1 MEPIKI
7 LEVVSLYHGRRIGRR
22 TAALAVVAAVLLT
35 LLLSACGKSGPSA
48 GELKDYREL
57 SWEGTELT
65 VKLGTNKTTG
75 CEWKNEFSDDSI
87 IDYSINRKF
96 TLSDGAALKGQ
107 TAGVLSAGFEG
118 KREGTA
124 TITFTTP
131 CDWDGNA
138 PGYTYVVTVEVAADG
153 TIVSAA
159 GE

>member
-1 MEPIKI
+1 MSNSKKVWKPVKALVVITSII
-7 LEVVSLYHGRRIGRR
+7 LSLFLTSCGGNSPK
-22 TAALAVVAAVLLT
+22 VAD
-35 LLLSACGKSGPSA
+35 
-48 GELKDYREL
+48 LKTYREL

-65 VKLGTNKTTG
+65 VKLGTNKSTG
-75 CEWKNEFSDDSI
+75 CEWKNEFGDDSI

-96 TLSDGAALKGQ
+96 SLSDNAALKKQ
-107 TAGVLSAGFEG
+107 AAGILSAGFEG
-118 KREGTA
+118 KSAGTT

-153 TIVSAA
+153 TIVSAT

>member
-1 MEPIKI
+1 MSKTNVFRKYAKI
-7 LEVVSLYHGRRIGRR
+7 L
-22 TAALAVVAAVLLT
+22 LAVTLIVLT
-35 LLLSACGKSGPSA
+35 LTLTACGGGKKPSVSD
-48 GELKDYREL
+48 LKTYREL

-65 VKLGTNKTTG
+65 VKLGTNKSTG
-75 CEWKNEFSDDSI
+75 CEWKNEFADDSI

-96 TLSDGAALKGQ
+96 TLSDKAALNGQ
-107 TAGVLSAGFEG
+107 TAGILSAGFEG
-118 KREGTA
+118 KKQGTT

-153 TIVSAA
+153 TIVSAT

>member
-1 MEPIKI
+1 MKKI
-7 LEVVSLYHGRRIGRR
+7 
-22 TAALAVVAAVLLT
+22 TAVISVLLLLA
-35 LLLSACGKSGPSA
+35 LLLASCGGGGKKPSA
-48 GELKDYREL
+48 DELKTYREL

-75 CEWKNEFSDDSI
+75 CEWKNEFGDDSV

-96 TLSDGAALKGQ
+96 TLSDSAARQGL
-107 TAGVLSAGFEG
+107 TAGILSAGFEG
-118 KREGTA
+118 QGEGTT

-138 PGYTYVVTVEVAADG
+138 PGYTYVVTVQVAADG
-153 TIVSAA
+153 TIVSAT